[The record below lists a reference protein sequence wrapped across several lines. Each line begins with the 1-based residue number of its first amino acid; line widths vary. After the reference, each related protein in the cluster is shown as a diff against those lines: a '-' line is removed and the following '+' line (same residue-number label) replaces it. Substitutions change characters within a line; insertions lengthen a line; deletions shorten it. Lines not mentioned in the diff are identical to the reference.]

1 MNYETIFIVNPEL
14 SDEKAEA
21 LRGEV
26 KGILSEKKSAVLA
39 EQNWGR
45 QRLAYKIG
53 KADEGV
59 YYYIKFSSSDS
70 SLPGRLS
77 TFYRHNDSVL
87 KFLTVKLDKKS
98 K

>member
-1 MNYETIFIVNPEL
+1 MNYETIFIVTPEL
-14 SDEKAEA
+14 SEEQAET

-26 KGILSEKKSAVLA
+26 KGILSEKKSAVLG

-45 QRLAYKIG
+45 KRLAYSIRKN
-53 KADEGV
+53 DEGI

-70 SLPGRLS
+70 TLPGRLS